1 MSLPAGAWVAIAVGA
16 VIGAWSRYAL
26 ALWLND
32 LHRVLPMGTLL
43 ANIAGG
49 LMIGFAVAW
58 LDRHPTIDPL
68 WRLAI
73 TTGFLGALTT
83 FSTFSLEAV
92 VMLQRGQLG
101 WAFAHSALHLAGSIG
116 AVALGI
122 RLANG

>member
-26 ALWLND
+26 ALWLNG

-49 LMIGFAVAW
+49 LMIGIAVAW
-58 LDRHPTIDPL
+58 LDRHPSIDPI

-83 FSTFSLEAV
+83 FSTFSLESV